1 MHQALQIQTRVDQ
14 TLVNAIRTLKPL
26 LGHRSQVIP
35 LDLDGS
41 IGAEAPGDA
50 DRSDGPGSES
60 RSSARLTLDEFL
72 ATRPAWPKGRPPLT
86 LEEIE
91 EGIIQ
96 GALNSA
102 DTMVF
107 QARIGEDY
115 LLRLP
120 VELPA
125 GLRVRVTIEPLPEAP
140 LEPGPGTIPLGAQL
154 RAIRQ
159 RALAQGIP
167 LQSVGAILEEMYQG
181 RAEAS
186 ERPR

>member
-1 MHQALQIQTRVDQ
+1 
-14 TLVNAIRTLKPL
+14 
-26 LGHRSQVIP
+26 
-35 LDLDGS
+35 
-41 IGAEAPGDA
+41 
-50 DRSDGPGSES
+50 
-60 RSSARLTLDEFL
+60 
-72 ATRPAWPKGRPPLT
+72 LT

-107 QARIGEDY
+107 QARIGEDH

-120 VELPA
+120 EELPA